1 MSPERLKKLL
11 SNVRS
16 GRLSPASALS
26 RLRTMPFEDIGS
38 ARVDHHR
45 AVRCGH
51 AEVILAQGKTWA
63 QLREISGRI
72 AASGSNLLVTRLDP
86 GSALKLKRLHPR
98 GTWNRPGRIF
108 GLTLEAPP
116 AGAGRV
122 LVIAAGTSDLPVA
135 EEAAFTLE
143 FTGNPVDRLY
153 DVGVAGIHR
162 LLVHTREI
170 QEASVLVVV
179 AGMDGALASVVGG
192 LGDRPLIAVPT
203 SVGYGASFGGVAA
216 LLSMLNSCAS
226 GVTVVTIDTGFG
238 AGFAASRI
246 NHPPAAGSAPRRA
259 PARRRPP
266 TSRRGKKS

>member
-11 SNVRS
+11 SDVRS
-16 GRLSPASALS
+16 GRLSPARALS
-26 RLRTMPFEDIGS
+26 RLRTMPFEESGS

-45 AVRCGH
+45 ALRCGH

-72 AASGSNLLVTRLDP
+72 VASGSNLLVTRLDP

-122 LVIAAGTSDLPVA
+122 MVIAAGTSDLPVA

-170 QEASVLVVV
+170 QEARVLVVV

-203 SVGYGASFGGVAA
+203 SVGYGAHFHGLTS
-216 LLSMLNSCAS
+216 LLGALNSCAS
-226 GVTVVTIDTGFG
+226 NVVVVNIDGGFNGGHVAGLIARRAGQARLG
-238 AGFAASRI
+238 AGNLASRGED
-246 NHPPAAGSAPRRA
+246 N
-259 PARRRPP
+259 AR
-266 TSRRGKKS
+266 